1 MPAWATSTADAM
13 WTGALSAMPL
23 AALAAVFCRVLPCRP
38 ATRHFIW
45 LIVLL
50 RFLSPFVTS
59 PVVAPSPSDA
69 AASAPAVEPADALA
83 TERPTSPVSS
93 AGGLLSAE
101 LQRDRIRR
109 ESSEPDRSPSTGP
122 SVDRNMPSSESFRR
136 AALEVY
142 RLAESW
148 QGADENNSPAGP
160 RVQDPLA
167 PAPDSGG
174 GFFSSAHPITPA
186 SDRYPPSAHSS
197 DDFSCVDV
205 RRVVAEAETPERLDV
220 PDLFR
225 RFPATT
231 HARDL
236 AQPAAIAALQ
246 RLHFDPAM
254 SAGLEESDPAGA
266 SGAAASSVR
275 RDPAQSPGWNS
286 GVVDRVEPW
295 VAKSRPYVASV
306 VRLRDALY
314 AVPRLPDV
322 VWLGGAM
329 IVVVLL
335 WMRLVW
341 CASVLRNARPAPAA
355 ITAWV
360 GKSAQHVGL
369 SRSPEVYF
377 VDGALSP
384 MILCWRTP
392 RLLMPSALWRELDAV
407 GRQAVV
413 FHELAHLK
421 RRDHWVMW
429 LETLIGAAYWWNPV
443 VWWARRRLHDE
454 AELCCDAWVTHLLPQ
469 GRRAYA
475 ESLLKARRSMS
486 GSNNP
491 VPGLGVGVMSGRAS
505 SLARRI
511 RMIMTERTRPRLSAQ
526 GVALGAMLAVGAWM
540 TSPAASCPPDEKV
553 KAEKTSARAP
563 AALTVLTPAG
573 EAVTCQAT
581 APAAEG
587 AACAPAQLSV
597 PVRTGPA
604 PLLMYTSAP
613 SAPSAM
619 TLGAPT
625 APALLVTTA
634 PEADERDL
642 EARLRRLEDQL
653 RRLEEQLTRL
663 SSHDANSH
671 PALQHHLGALLAQS
685 EASKTDVAA
694 PVEAAVEQVQA
705 VENDPAR
712 AQAIRETIVQA
723 RELGL
728 AGRAVEARD
737 LLANRIRSADAD
749 SADEVACTYT
759 LPAGKLKSLSELMIR
774 DDVPVR
780 VSPGGDT
787 ITVYG
792 TRRQHEIFQAFLRL
806 IHPDGSF
813 NVPSPAR
820 AVPGSAGAGAA
831 TRSSGAAASKGGSS
845 DRAAADLI
853 AEEIQRHQAMHDAVE
868 KERANVEQQMKELML
883 RSREREREARAF
895 EREAE
900 ELRRHA
906 EDVRSE
912 AARFE
917 EDAQRRRATEEAR
930 QIERQADELTER
942 AKVMRDEAE
951 GVEREAQILEREV
964 LALREQS
971 RTSKDRLRELSGG
984 R

>member
-23 AALAAVFCRVLPCRP
+23 AALAAVLCRVLPCRP

-59 PVVAPSPSDA
+59 PVVAPSPTDV
-69 AASAPAVEPADALA
+69 AASEPAVGPAGAPA
-83 TERPTSPVSS
+83 TERPASPVSNV
-93 AGGLLSAE
+93 GGLLSE
-101 LQRDRIRR
+101 VSQRDRIRR

-122 SVDRNMPSSESFRR
+122 SVDRNMPSSDSFRR
-136 AALEVY
+136 AALEGY
-142 RLAESW
+142 RLAGSW
-148 QGADENNSPAGP
+148 EGAEENNSPAGP

-186 SDRYPPSAHSS
+186 PDRYPPSAHSS

-205 RRVVAEAETPERLDV
+205 SRVVAEAETPESLAP
-220 PDLFR
+220 PDLSR

-231 HARDL
+231 HACDI
-236 AQPAAIAALQ
+236 AQPVAIAALQ

-275 RDPAQSPGWNS
+275 GDPVWIPG
-286 GVVDRVEPW
+286 GAGDVVDRVEPW
-295 VAKSRPYVASV
+295 VAKSRLYVAGV

-322 VWLGGAM
+322 VWLGGAV

-341 CASVLRNARPAPAA
+341 CASVLRNARPAPTA

-360 GKSAQHVGL
+360 GKSARRVGL

-377 VDGALSP
+377 VDGSLSP

-475 ESLLKARRSMS
+475 ESLLKARRSMN

-573 EAVTCQAT
+573 EAITCQAV

-587 AACAPAQLSV
+587 AACAPAQLAV
-597 PVRTGPA
+597 PVRTGPS
-604 PLLMYTSAP
+604 PFMYTSAP

-619 TLGAPT
+619 TLTGPT
-625 APALLVTTA
+625 APVLLMTTA
-634 PEADERDL
+634 PEADDRDL

-671 PALQHHLGALLAQS
+671 PAMQQYLGAVLAQS
-685 EASKTDVAA
+685 EASRGDVAA
-694 PVEAAVEQVQA
+694 LVEAAVEQVQA

-712 AQAIRETIVQA
+712 AKAVHDAIVQA
-723 RELGL
+723 RELAA
-728 AGRAVEARD
+728 AGHAVQARD
-737 LLANRIRSADAD
+737 LLQDRIASAEAE
-749 SADEVACTYT
+749 SGQEIACTYT
-759 LPAGKLKSLSELMIR
+759 LPAGKLKALSELMIR
-774 DDVPVR
+774 DDVPIR

-813 NVPSPAR
+813 SAPSPAR
-820 AVPGSAGAGAA
+820 GAPGSAGAGGA
-831 TRSSGAAASKGGSS
+831 TRFPGTAASKGGAS
-845 DRAAADLI
+845 DRVAADLI
-853 AEEIQRHQAMHDAVE
+853 AEEIQRYQAMHDAIE

-883 RSREREREARAF
+883 RSREREREARTM

-912 AARFE
+912 AARLE
-917 EDAQRRRATEEAR
+917 EDAQRRRAMEEAR
-930 QIERQADELTER
+930 QIERQVDELTER

-951 GVEREAQILEREV
+951 GVEREAQVLEREV

-971 RTSKDRLRELSGG
+971 RTSKDRLRELSSG

>member
-1 MPAWATSTADAM
+1 MSASPGGADA
-13 WTGALSAMPL
+13 
-23 AALAAVFCRVLPCRP
+23 
-38 ATRHFIW
+38 
-45 LIVLL
+45 
-50 RFLSPFVTS
+50 
-59 PVVAPSPSDA
+59 
-69 AASAPAVEPADALA
+69 
-83 TERPTSPVSS
+83 
-93 AGGLLSAE
+93 
-101 LQRDRIRR
+101 
-109 ESSEPDRSPSTGP
+109 
-122 SVDRNMPSSESFRR
+122 
-136 AALEVY
+136 
-142 RLAESW
+142 
-148 QGADENNSPAGP
+148 
-160 RVQDPLA
+160 
-167 PAPDSGG
+167 
-174 GFFSSAHPITPA
+174 
-186 SDRYPPSAHSS
+186 
-197 DDFSCVDV
+197 
-205 RRVVAEAETPERLDV
+205 
-220 PDLFR
+220 
-225 RFPATT
+225 
-231 HARDL
+231 
-236 AQPAAIAALQ
+236 
-246 RLHFDPAM
+246 
-254 SAGLEESDPAGA
+254 AGA
-266 SGAAASSVR
+266 SGVAASPVT
-275 RDPAQSPGWNS
+275 RDLAPIPSWTGD
-286 GVVDRVEPW
+286 VVDRVEPW
-295 VAKSRPYVASV
+295 VAKSRPYVASA

-314 AVPRLPDV
+314 AVPRLPDA

-355 ITAWV
+355 IAAWV
-360 GKSAQHVGL
+360 GKSAQRVGL

-377 VDGALSP
+377 VDGSLSP

-429 LETLIGAAYWWNPV
+429 LETLLGAAYWWNPV

-475 ESLLKARRSMS
+475 ESLLKARRSMN

-540 TSPAASCPPDEKV
+540 ASPAASCPPDEKV

-563 AALTVLTPAG
+563 VALTVLTPAG
-573 EAVTCQAT
+573 EAITCQPSVP
-581 APAAEG
+581 APEG
-587 AACAPAQLSV
+587 ATCAPAQLSV
-597 PVRTGPA
+597 PVRTGPS
-604 PLLMYTSAP
+604 PLMYTSAP

-619 TLGAPT
+619 TLAAPT

-634 PEADERDL
+634 PVADDRDL

-663 SSHDANSH
+663 SPHGADLRAATHS
-671 PALQHHLGALLAQS
+671 HLGGLLAQS
-685 EASKTDVAA
+685 AASKADVAEL
-694 PVEAAVEQVQA
+694 VEAAVEQAQA
-705 VENDPAR
+705 VENDPVRAR
-712 AQAIRETIVQA
+712 AVRDAIVQA

-728 AGRAVEARD
+728 AGRAVEARN
-737 LLANRIRSADAD
+737 LLADQVVSADAD
-749 SADEVACTYT
+749 SGQEIACTYT
-759 LPAGKLKSLSELMIR
+759 LPAGKLKALTELMIR

-787 ITVYG
+787 ITVHG

-813 NVPSPAR
+813 NAPSPAR
-820 AVPGSAGAGAA
+820 GARGSAGAGAA
-831 TRSSGAAASKGGSS
+831 ALPSGAASGKGTSS
-845 DRAAADLI
+845 DRAAAEMM
-853 AEEIQRHQAMHDAVE
+853 AEEIQRHQAMHDAAE
-868 KERANVEQQMKELML
+868 KERAVIEQQMKELQS
-883 RSREREREARAF
+883 RSREREREARTI

-912 AARFE
+912 AERLE
-917 EDAQRRRATEEAR
+917 EDAQRRRAVEEAR

-942 AKVMRDEAE
+942 ANVMRDEAE

-971 RTSKDRLRELSGG
+971 RTSKDRLRELSSS